1 MAQPRKNKGPPP
13 TQARAEEEQPLAVRQ
28 LRAEYLDFITAL
40 ARAAARRDHEAEQ
53 SGTGAPPA

>member
-1 MAQPRKNKGPPP
+1 MPHPRKRKGPAPP
-13 TQARAEEEQPLAVRQ
+13 QVRIEEERPPAERQ
-28 LRAEYLDFITAL
+28 LRAEYLNFIMAL